1 VAGVTGLEP
10 AASGV
15 TGRRSNQ
22 LSYTPAAN
30 VSFAVVALTYDPPLL
45 LSSALGL
52 VCEKSRETAARACG
66 QRKGDGKRGMH
77 LPSPTPTGRFTA
89 LESARLAA
97 NAPPPRLS
105 RPETKNCVVFRTR
118 IRPLRR
124 CEGGKRIPMRRRS
137 AHRYGHS
144 EAPTAF
150 LGGMDTIRARS
161 GGHKAPHRE
170 CGEPW
175 RPVQWAGAN
184 AGRYIIPARMAGD
197 NTGRKDRLGNRF
209 PHGIR
214 AAGGGTERSIREP
227 ARVLGAGEGLKPP
240 TLSVPGGARHLR
252 APRGGCMFPAHYIS
266 HRCGCRAGHQP
277 ND

>member
-1 VAGVTGLEP
+1 MAGVTGLEP

-184 AGRYIIPARMAGD
+184 AGRYIIPARMAATKPGGRIGWEID
-197 NTGRKDRLGNRF
+197 SRTESGQPAAGRKGRYGNRRGSLGLVRGSNR
-209 PHGIR
+209 P
-214 AAGGGTERSIREP
+214 RSRSLE
-227 ARVLGAGEGLKPP
+227 VLD
-240 TLSVPGGARHLR
+240 T
-252 APRGGCMFPAHYIS
+252 
-266 HRCGCRAGHQP
+266 
-277 ND
+277 